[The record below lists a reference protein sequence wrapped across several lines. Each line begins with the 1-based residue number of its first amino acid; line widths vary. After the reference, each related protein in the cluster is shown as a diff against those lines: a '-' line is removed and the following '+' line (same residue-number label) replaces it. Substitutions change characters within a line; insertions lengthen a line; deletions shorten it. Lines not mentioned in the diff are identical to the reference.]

1 MRTASASGQPMPII
15 RQGRVENVTAG
26 AASVRTAIGISKNV
40 IGVYI
45 TPDEDVYMLV
55 GKADVTVTSSTG
67 TVLRANGSYFWEV
80 EPDEHIAF
88 LQVATGGNVNITEAA
103 S

>member
-1 MRTASASGQPMPII
+1 MRSSYVSGTPMPII
-15 RQGRVENVTAG
+15 RQGLVRNVTAG
-26 AASVRTAIGISKNV
+26 AGSARTLTGISKNV
-40 IGVYI
+40 TGVYI

-55 GKADVTVTSSTG
+55 GDSAVVVTSANG

-80 EPDEHIAF
+80 EPDERIAF